1 MFHLTTLKTTVAPL
15 NSGVLALIATL
26 IMWSSYFVALRS
38 GAQSSL
44 TGFDMAILRFL
55 LPALILI
62 PVLVRSKNK
71 ILQVRKRY
79 LMGIMFGAGLPFYLL
94 SVLASGH
101 VQAVIGSLLVPGV
114 APVFVTLLA
123 VLCYK
128 ERLTKRRITGLSIVL
143 AGIAVLLSSITSA
156 SSEQSYL
163 GYLFY
168 ILAALCW
175 STYTVSVKMA
185 KLTGLELAAVLNSSA
200 AVVIVLAIPTQF
212 FSSNLM
218 QAPLSTILP
227 QLIIMGFFCGLVTVV
242 TYTHAINNLGAEL
255 SACWGALTP
264 VLVSSMAFFILHESL
279 DTPTIMAMLLIT
291 FGVICAN
298 FKRKRK
304 FK

>member
-1 MFHLTTLKTTVAPL
+1 MFHITTLKTVAAPL

-26 IMWSSYFVALRS
+26 IMWASYFVALRS

-44 TGFDMAILRFL
+44 TGFDMALLRFL
-55 LPALILI
+55 LPALLLL
-62 PVLVRSKNK
+62 PVVIRSRHK
-71 ILQVRKRY
+71 ILQVKKRY

-123 VLCYK
+123 VCCYK

-143 AGIAVLLSSITSA
+143 AGIAVLLA
-156 SSEQSYL
+156 STNSGYSEQSYF

-185 KLTGLELAAVLNSSA
+185 QLSGLELAAVLNSSA
-200 AVVIVLAIPTQF
+200 AVVLLLVMPTQY

-218 QAPLSTILP
+218 QAPLSVVLP
-227 QLIIMGFFCGLVTVV
+227 QLVIMGFFCGLVTVV

-264 VLVSSMAFFILHESL
+264 VLVSLMAFLILHESL
-279 DTPTIMAMLLIT
+279 DTPTIMAMVLIT